1 MTGRVEKLHPGAVGI
16 FLLLAHIGDQGAPDH
31 FLRPGDHGR
40 AGIGQ
45 AAIAVAASCA
55 RHHRAGAEQHGDDHL
70 GLRLRHLL
78 AHLGEMTAG
87 EVAGFM
93 RHHPDDLVWRLRL
106 HHRTVV
112 HENAAAICDEGVKN
126 ALVDNHDL
134 DVLLFQPCR
143 SQDRPGIFAQQLL
156 GLGIADYRW
165 ALGLLRKGRHRRHS
179 KRDRG
184 GNSGQFRGFSS

>member
-1 MTGRVEKLHPGAVGI
+1 
-16 FLLLAHIGDQGAPDH
+16 
-31 FLRPGDHGR
+31 
-40 AGIGQ
+40 
-45 AAIAVAASCA
+45 
-55 RHHRAGAEQHGDDHL
+55 
-70 GLRLRHLL
+70 
-78 AHLGEMTAG
+78 MTAG

-93 RHHPDDLVWRLRL
+93 RHHPDDLVRGLRL

-134 DVLLFQPCR
+134 DVLLLQPGR

-165 ALGLLRKGRHRRHS
+165 ALGLLRKR
-179 KRDRG
+179 
-184 GNSGQFRGFSS
+184 